1 MVGIELKKIR
11 IEQNITRAELSKRT
25 GISCNSILN
34 YEDGRHTQFDV
45 LEKMAA
51 ALGYEIDLI
60 KIL

>member
-11 IEQNITRAELSKRT
+11 IEQNITRAELSEKT

-51 ALGYEIDLI
+51 L
-60 KIL
+60 KMR